1 MNTTPHHLLTRRDYC
16 QFLLSSQKNF
26 TLTYF
31 AEHSV
36 KYSHDQLNRYL
47 NLDNIT
53 PADIWAEA
61 KHHVIATEQGHLL
74 FDDTVIDK
82 NSSSK
87 IEMVRRQYSGNAGK
101 VIKGIGV
108 VTCVYV
114 NPRTGQ
120 YWIIDYRFYDK
131 DSDEK
136 TKLHHVKEMFL
147 DCISTKKLPFTTVL
161 MDSWYAV
168 KWLML
173 LIESWDKIYYCPIKS
188 NRNVNEISNIEIKYQ
203 RVDSLTWD
211 EQKRHG
217 RRVHLRQFPK
227 GHSLQLYC
235 LPFSTERTDY
245 IVTNAP
251 QTHTVDEIEK
261 ICAVRW
267 RIEQCHRELKQTT
280 GLERCQ
286 CRKAQIQRNHIA
298 CCLLVWH
305 RLKALAIVLKSN
317 IYQLKQG
324 LLDSYMRK
332 QLKKPELVMAFSSQ
346 NIT

>member
-1 MNTTPHHLLTRRDYC
+1 MNTTSHQLLTRRDYC

-31 AEHSV
+31 ADHSV

-47 NLDNIT
+47 SLDKIT

-61 KHHVIATEQGHLL
+61 KHHVIPTKQGYLL

-82 NSSSK
+82 NYSSK

-114 NPRTGQ
+114 NPQTAQ

-131 DSDEK
+131 DRDDK

-147 DCISTKKLPFTTVL
+147 DCIENKKLPFTTVL

-173 LIESWDKIYYCPIKS
+173 LIESEHKIYYCPIKG
-188 NRNVNEISNIEIKYQ
+188 NRNVNEISNIEINYQ
-203 RVDSLTWD
+203 RVDSLSWTD
-211 EQKRHG
+211 EQKRQG

-251 QTHTVDEIEK
+251 QAHTVDDIEK

-305 RLKALAIVLKSN
+305 RLKALAIQFKSN

-332 QLKKPELVMAFSSQ
+332 QLKKPELLMTFSS
-346 NIT
+346 

>member
-1 MNTTPHHLLTRRDYC
+1 MNSISRQLLTRRDYC
-16 QFLLSSQKNF
+16 QFLLSSPKNF

-47 NLDNIT
+47 SDDNIT

-61 KHHVIATEQGHLL
+61 KHHVIPTEQGYLL
-74 FDDTVIDK
+74 FDDTVVDK
-82 NSSSK
+82 NYASK

-114 NPRTGQ
+114 NPQTAQ

-131 DSDEK
+131 DNDDK

-173 LIESWDKIYYCPIKS
+173 LIESWGKIYYCPIKS
-188 NRNVNEISNIEIKYQ
+188 NRNINEISNITVNYQ
-203 RVDSLTWD
+203 RVDSLTWTD

-251 QTHTVDEIEK
+251 QAHTVDEIK
-261 ICAVRW
+261 TICAVRW

-305 RLKALAIVLKSN
+305 RLKALAIQLKSN

-332 QLKKPELVMAFSSQ
+332 QLKKPELVMTFSS
-346 NIT
+346 